1 MAKWSLKQQSDKADA
16 ERAAKAAAREAREAA
31 TKERKAAAAKERRAA
46 ARKKRRAAARRTVAL
61 AKYTEKYAKKITAGK
76 NLYAKEP
83 KATHAQLRAARKAA
97 REATRAQR
105 AEAACERAK
114 AAQRQWVKDH
124 PEVRKA
130 WLAAH
135 PHYKA
140 LYRLGYRVLAEG
152 MTWPSAEQTETIL
165 RLQGKNAAS

>member
-31 TKERKAAAAKERRAA
+31 TKERKAAAAKE
-46 ARKKRRAAARRTVAL
+46 RRAAARRTVAL